1 MKRKSLSEE
10 DVRAAHRLKEI
21 WNSRKS
27 ELGLTQD
34 RAAEILG
41 FTTQGAVSH
50 YLNAQTPLNLE
61 AVVKF
66 AGLLKV
72 APERI
77 RPELAEM
84 FKMVRDLTPDG
95 CGHEDDIQT
104 PAIES
109 EELPIASLTLGISAY
124 RIKRLLS
131 DTGWSQ
137 AELGRKIGVSQQAV
151 QLWVTG
157 KVSPKP
163 ENLDKLSEVT
173 GLPPYWFMLP
183 PDEGDQVVTPDA
195 MKLGPM
201 QLDLLKTF
209 NAFPEEDQQ
218 QMLSEMKERKET
230 MDKTVARW
238 IAAQKGN
245 KA

>member
-21 WNSRKS
+21 WNLRKS

-41 FTTQGAVSH
+41 FSTQGAVSH

-61 AVVKF
+61 AVLKF

-77 RPELAEM
+77 RPELADM
-84 FKMVRDLTPDG
+84 FKLVRDLTPNEF
-95 CGHEDDIQT
+95 EDDIQPLIADNEQ
-104 PAIES
+104 PATT
-109 EELPIASLTLGISAY
+109 SLTLSVSSY

-131 DTGWSQ
+131 ETGWSQ
-137 AELGRKIGVSQQAV
+137 AELGRKVGVSQQAV
-151 QLWVTG
+151 QRWMAG
-157 KVSPKP
+157 KVSPNP

-173 GLPPYWFMLP
+173 GHPPYWFMLP
-183 PDEGDQVVTPDA
+183 PDEGDQVVTPDT

-218 QMLSEMKERKET
+218 EMLYEMKERKET

-238 IAAQKGN
+238 LAAQKGN

>member
-10 DVRAAHRLKEI
+10 DVKAAIRLKEI
-21 WNSRKS
+21 WNTRKS

-41 FTTQGAVSH
+41 FSTQGAVSH

-61 AVVKF
+61 AVLKF
-66 AGLLKV
+66 ASLLEV
-72 APERI
+72 PPEHI
-77 RPELAEM
+77 RPDLAEM
-84 FKMVRDLTPDG
+84 FKIVRELTPEKNDVKNQLSKN
-95 CGHEDDIQT
+95 DDEQQDST
-104 PAIES
+104 
-109 EELPIASLTLGISAY
+109 SLTLSASTY

-131 DTGWSQ
+131 ENEWSQ
-137 AELGRKIGVSQQAV
+137 AELAKRLGIAQQSV
-151 QLWVTG
+151 QKWVHG
-157 KVSPKP
+157 ISSPSNT
-163 ENLDKLSEVT
+163 NLDKLSEVT
-173 GLPPYWFMLP
+173 GYPPYWFMLP

-238 IAAQKGN
+238 LAAQKGN

>member
-10 DVRAAHRLKEI
+10 DVKAASRLKEI

-41 FTTQGAVSH
+41 FGTQGAVSH

-61 AVVKF
+61 AVLKF

-77 RPELAEM
+77 RPDLADM
-84 FKMVRDLTPDG
+84 FKMVRDLIPGEEDG
-95 CGHEDDIQT
+95 DDQIL
-104 PAIES
+104 ALES
-109 EELPIASLTLGISAY
+109 EQSPTTSPTLNISAY

-131 DTGWSQ
+131 ETGWSQ
-137 AELGRKIGVSQQAV
+137 AELGRRVGVTQQTV
-151 QLWVTG
+151 QQWVSG
-157 KVSPKP
+157 KSTPKP
-163 ENLDKLSEVT
+163 TSIDKLVEVT
-173 GLPPYWFMLP
+173 GHPPYWFMLP

-218 QMLSEMKERKET
+218 QMLYEMKERKET

-238 IAAQKGN
+238 LAAQKGN
-245 KA
+245 KT

>member
-10 DVRAAHRLKEI
+10 DVKAASRLKEI

-41 FTTQGAVSH
+41 FATQGAVSH

-61 AVVKF
+61 AVLKF

-77 RPELAEM
+77 RPELADM
-84 FKMVRDLTPDG
+84 FKMVRDLVPGEDGKDERVPDDEDIHSTTP
-95 CGHEDDIQT
+95 
-104 PAIES
+104 
-109 EELPIASLTLGISAY
+109 PITTQITTY
-124 RIKRLLS
+124 RINRLLKERN
-131 DTGWSQ
+131 WSQ
-137 AELGRKIGVSQQAV
+137 TELAQRLGLTQQTI
-151 QLWVTG
+151 QKWVKG
-157 KVSPKP
+157 KTSPAM
-163 ENLDKLSEVT
+163 ENVDKLSEVT
-173 GLPPYWFMLP
+173 GYPPYWFMLP
-183 PDEGDQVVTPDA
+183 PDEGDQVATPDTL
-195 MKLGPM
+195 KLGPM

-218 QMLSEMKERKET
+218 EMLYEMKERKET

-238 IAAQKGN
+238 LAAQKGN